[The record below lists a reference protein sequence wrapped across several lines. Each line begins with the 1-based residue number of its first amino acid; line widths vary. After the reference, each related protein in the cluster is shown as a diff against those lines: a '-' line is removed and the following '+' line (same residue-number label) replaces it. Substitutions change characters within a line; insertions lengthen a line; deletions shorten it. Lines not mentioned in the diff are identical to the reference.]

1 MIEIKNLHKSF
12 SGTKVLNGISSK
24 FERGKTSLVIGQS
37 GSGKTVLLKCLLGL
51 HSYDKGD
58 IVFDGT
64 NYKSLS
70 EKQKLELK
78 SKIGTVFQGSALFD

>member
-12 SGTKVLNGISSK
+12 DGTKVLNGISAT

-51 HSYDKGD
+51 HNYDEGEV
-58 IVFDGT
+58 IFESI
-64 NYKSLS
+64 NYKNISD
-70 EKQKLELK
+70 K
-78 SKIGTVFQGSALFD
+78 